1 MLGSLRMPRPALPF
15 LWVRNKLNITTLC
28 MDAQELL
35 HATLSGT
42 FGWEAEASTHSTSRP
57 PQLHIVFNLPEL
69 ALQIL
74 CDELR
79 KAIDQRQVQLT
90 DPTVDGCKSFESG
103 CVCSVYCYTFG
114 PSQSA
119 VSEHLKLLTD
129 LPEMQRAAKIRQVR
143 LVSPSKA
150 MFCVEFDLMLKQGTG
165 KKMRKIAASCSFHW
179 SWNKNKVIES
189 KVSKRHR
196 CHHFTNT
203 SVACCELQEVSK
215 LLKESGLVLSPGCAA
230 STCYVLTPSHMVVCW
245 QCK

>member
-1 MLGSLRMPRPALPF
+1 
-15 LWVRNKLNITTLC
+15 

-35 HATLSGT
+35 HATLFGT

-57 PQLHIVFNLPEL
+57 PRLHIVFNLPEL

-79 KAIDQRQVQLT
+79 KAIDQRHVQLT

-103 CVCSVYCYTFG
+103 CVCSVYCYTFS

-119 VSEHLKLLTD
+119 VSEHLRLLTD

-150 MFCVEFDLMLKQGTG
+150 MFCVEFDLKLKQGTG
-165 KKMRKIAASCSFHW
+165 ERMRKIAASIDHGIRTRSSNHK
-179 SWNKNKVIES
+179 SPKETDAIILPTP
-189 KVSKRHR
+189 VSQYLEEKY
-196 CHHFTNT
+196 
-203 SVACCELQEVSK
+203 
-215 LLKESGLVLSPGCAA
+215 P
-230 STCYVLTPSHMVVCW
+230 
-245 QCK
+245 